1 MPKPFRRPRPPL
13 VLFAPPSKRIMDFA
27 EAFVSV
33 IALIAVCIMLA
44 QVVRSIFGGS
54 RAGAGDHADSLTQ
67 GEVEGMIR
75 RAVREE
81 IRREVQPLRKKLER
95 IEKRGDAG
103 KQPPRRRD
111 LPEEDPHDFGLIAD
125 DPAEAARK
133 ERVA

>member
-1 MPKPFRRPRPPL
+1 
-13 VLFAPPSKRIMDFA
+13 MDFA
-27 EAFVSV
+27 AALVYV
-33 IALIAVCIMLA
+33 TALIAACVMLALLFRYGA
-44 QVVRSIFGGS
+44 QVVRGIFGAS
-54 RAGAGDHADSLTQ
+54 RAGAGDHADRLTQ

-75 RAVREE
+75 RVVREE
-81 IRREVQPLRKKLER
+81 IRREVQPLRKKLDR
-95 IEKRGDAG
+95 IEKRSDTG

>member
-1 MPKPFRRPRPPL
+1 
-13 VLFAPPSKRIMDFA
+13 MDFT

-33 IALIAVCIMLA
+33 TALIAVCIMLA
-44 QVVRSIFGGS
+44 QVVRSIFGAS